1 MTVMD
6 DQPTTERTTDA
17 QAGDR
22 SPGDRSPGDRSPNRP
37 TPLDRPP
44 SDRYAPLP
52 EPEAASLR
60 TQIGRALGV
69 ALAGAAIVVVLG
81 GPLSMTAGLLAVS
94 VVVGL
99 IVGAILRSQT
109 LLAVAIAVGSVVV
122 GLLGV
127 WLFARSEGGVLG
139 PLDYFGEVQ
148 GPLAPIQ
155 LLFAALAAVVSSR

>member
-1 MTVMD
+1 MTAMD
-6 DQPTTERTTDA
+6 DQPTTEPATDA
-17 QAGDR
+17 R
-22 SPGDRSPGDRSPNRP
+22 SGDRSPGDRSPNPP
-37 TPLDRPP
+37 TRLDRPP
-44 SDRYAPLP
+44 SERYAPLP
-52 EPEAASLR
+52 VPEATSLR
-60 TQIGRALGV
+60 SLVGRALGV
-69 ALAGAAIVVVLG
+69 ALAGAAIIVVLG

-94 VVVGL
+94 VLVGL
-99 IVGAILRSQT
+99 IVGAILRSRT

-139 PLDYFGEVQ
+139 PLDYFAEVE